1 MRLFEKVVLYDS
13 NEDRTLRTIPK
24 WKSNLFLDPVERKRN
39 GKYVTYRWEKLPSS
53 VFEYQKKWNAKEQL
67 DCWNQVKTQLQLLH
81 HHKIL
86 HGDLHPGNVLRKK
99 NHYYV
104 IDFGLASDP
113 KGLTLF
119 ERVGLQHNQDLF
131 QFLWNLV
138 FRSNQMI
145 QDFSAFRKLF
155 KQQNPEIQDAVQNLV
170 YSFYSSKKI
179 PKKFYQFFLSSK
191 RTMKTWTEREKLC
204 FQMYLERLYLCF
216 YLQVVSPN
224 ITALECV
231 QNFLKN

>member
-24 WKSNLFLDPVERKRN
+24 WKSNLFLSHVERKRN
-39 GKYVTYRWEKLPSS
+39 GKNVTYRWEKLPSS
-53 VFEYQKKWNAKEQL
+53 VFEYQKKWNAREQL
-67 DCWNQVKTQLQLLH
+67 DCWNQVKTQLQIVH

-99 NHYYV
+99 NHYYI

-113 KGLTLF
+113 KHLTLF
-119 ERVGLQHNQDLF
+119 ERVGLQYNQDLF

-155 KQQNPEIQDAVQNLV
+155 KQQNPEIQDSVQNLV
-170 YSFYSSKKI
+170 YYFYSSKKI
-179 PKKFYQFFLSSK
+179 PKKFFQFFLSSK
-191 RTMKTWTEREKLC
+191 RTMKGWTEREKIC

-231 QNFLKN
+231 QTFLKN